1 MNPYNIGDRVWT
13 PKRGWGVVKSHNK
26 ENTGHRPFSIAFDED
41 FEGYSVVLRNP
52 KLQNVFSEAQKKAL
66 DELAQENG
74 VEQFWET
81 LNDSIDATFE
91 AIRKQ
96 LSPSIFEPKFKA
108 GDMVEHTSGWVRKV
122 SGYYYD
128 LLNGGFQYRFDSLRG
143 VSIRESE
150 LKSWVKHGLATD
162 DPVRPIFK
170 VGDAVYFDHGAHS
183 KKWEIVGFRI
193 GDMCEPDTV
202 TIQNTKQPAF
212 HVELLRSYIRTWK
225 ETVITHDD
233 ALDPV
238 SAPVQLS
245 DLCNPKHI
253 GTHISGK
260 DIFTEDAG
268 KGKIVIWYGIK
279 GDDIS

>member
-1 MNPYNIGDRVWT
+1 MKIGDRVWT
-13 PKRGWGVVKSHNK
+13 QKRGWGVVKSHNK

-66 DELAQENG
+66 DELAQEKG
-74 VEQFWET
+74 VEQFWKT

-150 LKSWVKHGLATD
+150 LKSWVKHGLATE
-162 DPVRPIFK
+162 DPVRPW
-170 VGDAVYFDHGAHS
+170 VPT
-183 KKWEIVGFRI
+183 R
-193 GDMCEPDTV
+193 
-202 TIQNTKQPAF
+202 
-212 HVELLRSYIRTWK
+212 
-225 ETVITHDD
+225 ITHSHKMEEI
-233 ALDPV
+233 PHGGF
-238 SAPVQLS
+238 
-245 DLCNPKHI
+245 LCEHI
-253 GTHISGK
+253 EGAKFSYAGKHISGK
-260 DIFTEDAG
+260 DIIFEHDPMG
-268 KGKIVIWYGIK
+268 IEIWYGIN
-279 GDDIS
+279 GDDI